1 LAVARAALRE
11 PDLPIARLDGVE
23 RELPLLV
30 DHREDLIGERTRI
43 ISRLRWHLHELD
55 RGWMPAAKLERHSAF
70 DKVHAFLSGH
80 ADGVGSS
87 PITKLGLV
95 LFA

>member
-1 LAVARAALRE
+1 MARAALRE

-30 DHREDLIGERTRI
+30 DHWQDLIGERTCI
-43 ISRLRWHLHELD
+43 ISRLRWHLHEPD
-55 RGWMPAAKLERHSAF
+55 PGWIPAAKLERHSAF
-70 DKVHAFLSGH
+70 DKVDAFLSGH

-87 PITKLGLV
+87 PITKLGL